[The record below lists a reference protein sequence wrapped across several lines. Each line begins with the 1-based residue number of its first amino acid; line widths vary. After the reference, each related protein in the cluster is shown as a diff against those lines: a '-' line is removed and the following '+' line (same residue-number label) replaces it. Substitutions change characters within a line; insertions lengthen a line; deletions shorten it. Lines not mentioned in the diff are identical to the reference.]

1 MKKIS
6 QILNSSKVAV
16 AQMKLIYKIWY
27 SSVIDDIKNVT
38 TPYDF
43 DPLKKILTINVHD
56 NIWYSE
62 MLYMEQEFMEL
73 LHNNGFDVNKIIFKL
88 LPKYEKLDKK
98 NIINY
103 NISKRAESYINN
115 YAQRFDNKVLG
126 EYFKEFLTNFFHQN
140 NFDNW
145 ILKG

>member
-6 QILNSSKVAV
+6 QILNSSNVAV

-73 LHNNGFDVNKIIFKL
+73 LHNNGFDVNKIIFKFI
-88 LPKYEKLDKK
+88 PKYEKLDKK

>member
-6 QILNSSKVAV
+6 QILNSSNVAV